1 MQAAV
6 GSHCLD
12 CAKAAR
18 PDIKSRAHM
27 WNARQVTPVTMAFMA
42 INIGVFVWMMIAD
55 SNTGSATITEA
66 HKDLGLSAG
75 YLKYNHEW
83 YRLITSGFVHFGFI
97 HLAFNMF
104 ALYQLGQLVERAVP
118 RVQYALLYFA
128 ALLGGSLGAL
138 VVEGTSLALSAGAST
153 AVFGLL
159 GAAAVG
165 LHRRGINIF
174 STGIG
179 TALLLNLFITFT
191 ISGISIG
198 GHLGGLVAG
207 GICGYVLLA
216 PQGRQLP
223 KWVGYTVPVAIIVIC
238 VTASVLY
245 VNSINAPVPGL

>member
-1 MQAAV
+1 
-6 GSHCLD
+6 
-12 CAKAAR
+12 
-18 PDIKSRAHM
+18 M
-27 WNARQVTPVTMAFMA
+27 WNARQLTPVTMAFMA
-42 INIGVFVWMMIAD
+42 INIGVFVWMVIAD
-55 SNTGSATITEA
+55 SDAASARITRA
-66 HKDLGLSAG
+66 HADLGLNWAF
-75 YLKYNHEW
+75 LKFNHEW
-83 YRLITSGFVHFGFI
+83 YRLVTSGFVHFGFI

-104 ALYQLGQLVERAVP
+104 ALYQLGQLVERAIP

-138 VVEGTSLALSAGAST
+138 VVEGTSGALSAGAST

-179 TALLLNLFITFT
+179 TALMLNLFITFT

-207 GICGYVLLA
+207 GICGYVMLA

-223 KWVGYTVPVAIIVIC
+223 KWVAYTVPVVIIVGC
-238 VTASVLY
+238 VAASVLF
-245 VNSINAPVPGL
+245 VNSINAPLPGL